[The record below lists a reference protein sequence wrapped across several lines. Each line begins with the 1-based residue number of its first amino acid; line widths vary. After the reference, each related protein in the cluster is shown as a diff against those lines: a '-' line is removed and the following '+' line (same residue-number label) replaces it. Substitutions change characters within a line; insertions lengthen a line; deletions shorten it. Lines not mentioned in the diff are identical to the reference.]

1 MVTTIKKRPVAVF
14 DIDGTIF
21 RSSLFIE
28 ITEAFIEEGIFP
40 NKVKDEYYKE
50 FLNWQHRKGGYNDY
64 LDKMVQAYMTNVK
77 GVNLKNAICVANKVL
92 EIQKHKVYSYTRDL
106 IKDLKNT
113 HFMLAISH
121 SPFFIAE
128 PFAKDI
134 GFDKTY
140 AVFYEEDNGILNGN
154 IKDEDLIFNKGKIL
168 KRAVEKENLSLK
180 GSFCVGDSESDI
192 QILKLVENPIAFN
205 PSSKLYNVA
214 KRNKWKII
222 VERKD
227 VIYEI

>member
-1 MVTTIKKRPVAVF
+1 MITTIKKRPVAVF

-50 FLNWQHRKGGYNDY
+50 FLNWQNRKGGYNDY
-64 LDKMVQAYMTNVK
+64 LDKIIQAYMINVK
-77 GVNLKNAICVANKVL
+77 GVDLKSAICVANKVL
-92 EIQKHKVYSYTRDL
+92 EIQKYKVYSYTRDL

-140 AVFYEEDNGILNGN
+140 AVFYEDDNGILNGN

-168 KRAVEKENLSLK
+168 KRAIEKENLSLED
-180 GSFCVGDSESDI
+180 SFCVGDSESDI
-192 QILKLVENPIAFN
+192 QILELVENPIAFN